1 MVAGFKGLLKT
12 NITNISNS
20 VTIVLFV
27 LKSGGMVAGFGKFL
41 KANITNTSNTIM
53 ITLLSLNSL

>member
-20 VTIVLFV
+20 VTIVLLSYNV
-27 LKSGGMVAGFGKFL
+27 VAWWQDLGIFK
-41 KANITNTSNTIM
+41 KQTSQRQVIV
-53 ITLLSLNSL
+53 SQ